1 MGIARDP
8 TANYHP
14 QHTGIER
21 MHRILNNPIRARLL
35 GRMNWLSELQRV
47 MLGLRA
53 ASNYDSGVS
62 PSISVSGQLVVQ
74 RPAIDDDS
82 TFERKLASAIGAQT
96 IHEKPQHDKR
106 RRRSYVPHYPCTAKC
121 VLVRVDKVQS
131 SLVRVPTDSIR
142 RYRIKRYYRIWR
154 EVKRWWHGQSVAVR
168 RCLLSH
174 DSRRL
179 WGVVCPIGG
188 FIGHEKRSRSLVC
201 ATRPMDDEVW
211 VSVRRSSTIVA
222 YSKVNRLISGT
233 APLE

>member
-1 MGIARDP
+1 M
-8 TANYHP
+8 
-14 QHTGIER
+14 
-21 MHRILNNPIRARLL
+21 
-35 GRMNWLSELQRV
+35 
-47 MLGLRA
+47 RA

-74 RPAIDDDS
+74 RPAIDDAS

-96 IHEKPQHDKR
+96 IHEKPQHEKR
-106 RRRSYVPHYPCTAKC
+106 RRRSCVPHYPCTAKC

-142 RYRIKRYYRIWR
+142 RCRIKRYYRIWR

-174 DSRRL
+174 DARRL
-179 WGVVCPIGG
+179 WGVVCPIGGGG

-201 ATRPMDDEVW
+201 ATRPMDDE
-211 VSVRRSSTIVA
+211 
-222 YSKVNRLISGT
+222 
-233 APLE
+233 